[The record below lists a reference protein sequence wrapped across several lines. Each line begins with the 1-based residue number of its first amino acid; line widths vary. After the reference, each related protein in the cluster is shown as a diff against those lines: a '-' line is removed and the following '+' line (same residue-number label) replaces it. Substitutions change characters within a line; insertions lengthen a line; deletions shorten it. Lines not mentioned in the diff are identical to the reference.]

1 MKIDFQRKASK
12 LKERQPNEFKQLRY
26 SKLIGEV
33 VKKILKNNS
42 KILKKNDL
50 SEICIKV
57 YGSTNKI
64 KEIRVRKVIESA
76 IAKQDI
82 DNELRRIYSDAGLDK
97 EELKVLLS
105 DAKQWIK
112 EKKDITNA
120 LKLAQMI
127 GAANNL
133 DHNNSVKATYRETTD
148 FSKIGKDGQPVV
160 KTSKTLEITKN
171 EATGTLESTDPV
183 QGNDNVSPEKV
194 D

>member
-33 VKKILKNNS
+33 VKKIVKNDS
-42 KILKKNDL
+42 KVLKKNDL

-64 KEIRVRKVIESA
+64 KEIRVRKVIEST
-76 IAKQDI
+76 IAKQDV
-82 DNELRRIYSDAGLDK
+82 DNELRRIYSEAGLDK

-127 GAANNL
+127 GVANNL
-133 DHNNSVKATYRETTD
+133 TENNGVKATYRETTD
-148 FSKIGKDGQPVV
+148 FSKLGKDGQPETKV
-160 KTSKTLEITKN
+160 TKTLEITKN
-171 EATGTLESTDPV
+171 EAISSLETADLNKV
-183 QGNDNVSPEKV
+183 DDNVSPLDKC
-194 D
+194 